1 MRNFSPC
8 SSIGQNKCLLSMRLP
23 GSNPAKG
30 IGVQR
35 PAAGVVWT
43 VVSKLNFERS
53 GETGDY
59 AAKRPHL
66 GEWGLLFTLLSPL
79 LWQGFL
85 GY

>member
-1 MRNFSPC
+1 MPSKHEVAGSSPA
-8 SSIGQNKCLLSMRLP
+8 R
-23 GSNPAKG
+23 G

-35 PAAGVVWT
+35 PVAGVVWT

-66 GEWGLLFTLLSPL
+66 GEWGLPFYSAVSLAVAGVFRLLVL
-79 LWQGFL
+79 RIRNRQRWN
-85 GY
+85 